1 MPMRSATLKTIIEKT
16 LPLTLGVFAIMMVQ
30 LVDSIFIGQL
40 GVNELAVHGITLPFQ
55 AAFTGVQVGIGVAA
69 TSIISQAVGAK
80 EQRKSTSIASLSV
93 GFGVLVIALIC
104 IGLIVFSDSVFASF
118 VNDLSDAQYQSMLLI
133 FNVYWPLWLFSALMV
148 AVLYLATCVYRAN
161 GDTKTTGSMFLAA
174 SVINLILDPILIFGL
189 DMGIAGA
196 AIASSIGYAFGVIYM
211 LIKSRGKGW
220 FGFNGACRNQIKG
233 YSFEL
238 FKTVMPTIANQI
250 LPAVSAF
257 FSMLLIARIGTDE
270 MAFWSLLARVESF
283 MLVFS
288 LALTMSIPPMIGR
301 YLGAQQRCKIPEL
314 LNTTAKFLL
323 VFHTVMAALLA
334 LFSGWIIPVI
344 SEEQSIRSWFEV
356 TLLFI
361 PFSYGP
367 LGLCMLVASVFN
379 ALGVPR
385 KALNVSFLR
394 LFVFYI
400 PALWLGSITGDMINA
415 VIAAT
420 VANVLAGAF
429 AWFKLNAYIKTHI
442 IPRAAAANKQR
453 VLSAG

>member
-1 MPMRSATLKTIIEKT
+1 MQMRSATLKTIIEKT

-30 LVDSIFIGQL
+30 LVDSVFIGQL

-80 EQRKSTSIASLSV
+80 DQRKSTSIATLSI
-93 GFGVLVIALIC
+93 GFGVLVIALLC
-104 IGLIVFSDSVFASF
+104 LGLVVFGDSVFASF
-118 VNDLSDAQYQSMLLI
+118 VNDVSDAQYQSMLSI
-133 FNVYWPLWLFSALMV
+133 FNVYWPLWLFSALTV

-161 GDTKTTGSMFLAA
+161 GDTKTTGNMFLAA

-196 AIASSIGYAFGVIYM
+196 AIASSIGYAFGAIYM

-220 FGFNGACRNQIKG
+220 FGFNGACNDQIRG
-233 YSFEL
+233 YGIEL
-238 FKTVMPTIANQI
+238 VKTVIPTTANQI

-257 FSMLLIARIGTDE
+257 FSMFLIARIGTVE

-288 LALTMSIPPMIGR
+288 LALTMSISPMIGR
-301 YLGAQQRCKIPEL
+301 YLGAQQRFKIPEL
-314 LNTTAKFLL
+314 LNTTAMLLL
-323 VFHTVMAALLA
+323 VFHSVLALLLA
-334 LFSGWIIPVI
+334 ISSRWIIPII
-344 SEEQSIRSWFEV
+344 SNEQSIRSWFEV

-385 KALNVSFLR
+385 KALSVSFSR

-400 PALWLGSITGDMINA
+400 PALWMGSITGDMVNA
-415 VIAAT
+415 VIGAT
-420 VANVLAGAF
+420 ISNVLAGAF
-429 AWFKLNAYIKTHI
+429 AWFKINAYIKTHI
-442 IPRAAAANKQR
+442 IHSAVVANDQSA
-453 VLSAG
+453 LSTD